1 MPRFALRFPYF
12 ILMLC
17 LVIAL
22 VGTVTVVTMPVDLFP
37 EIDMPVVVVAT
48 FYNGMP
54 PQQIEADIT
63 NTFERFFTL
72 AANVD
77 HSESRSLT
85 GVSLIKIYFK
95 PGTDA
100 NAALSNVANLAMA
113 DLRRLPP
120 GTLPPVVLGM
130 TASTQP
136 VCLVTLK
143 GQGLN
148 ETRLK
153 DLAQFEVRNQI
164 SNVQGASVPQP
175 YGGTYRQ
182 IQIYVDPLKLEARNL
197 SLNDV
202 VKSVDSSNL
211 ILPAGDVRIGSK
223 DYNIYANSQFPDAN
237 AMNDM
242 PLKSVGNSSV
252 LVGDIGKAVDS
263 GALQYNIVRIDGQR
277 SVYVP
282 IFKQGGGSNTIS
294 IVNGIKDAVKH
305 LVDIPD
311 ALHVAVVFD
320 QSLFVKLAIGNVT
333 REATIGLVLTGI
345 MILVFLGSPRATVAV
360 LLAVPLS
367 MLVCLLVNECH
378 GRLNQHHASR
388 RTGFGFLASHR

>member
-1 MPRFALRFPYF
+1 
-12 ILMLC
+12 
-17 LVIAL
+17 
-22 VGTVTVVTMPVDLFP
+22 
-37 EIDMPVVVVAT
+37 
-48 FYNGMP
+48 
-54 PQQIEADIT
+54 
-63 NTFERFFTL
+63 
-72 AANVD
+72 
-77 HSESRSLT
+77 
-85 GVSLIKIYFK
+85 
-95 PGTDA
+95 
-100 NAALSNVANLAMA
+100 MA

-130 TASTQP
+130 DASTQP

-143 GQGLN
+143 GEGLN
-148 ETRLK
+148 ETQLK
-153 DLAQFEVRNQI
+153 DLAQFQVRNQI

-202 VKSVDSSNL
+202 VKSVNSSNL

-223 DYNIYANSQFPDAN
+223 DFNIYANSQFPDAN
-237 AMNDM
+237 AMNEM
-242 PLKSVGNSSV
+242 PLKSVGNASV

-282 IFKQGGGSNTIS
+282 VFKQGGDSNTIT
-294 IVNGIKDAVKH
+294 IVDGIKAAIKK

-311 ALHVAVVFD
+311 IAEDRRGLRP
-320 QSLFVKLAIGNVT
+320 IGLRQDWPSRNVS
-333 REATIGLVLTGI
+333 REAGIGLVLTGV

-367 MLVCLLVNECH
+367 MVVCLLHHQFH
-378 GRLNQHHASR
+378 GRLHQHHDPGRPGA
-388 RTGFGFLASHR
+388 GLLAPHR